1 MSDERLLEVIGER
14 FKSRDAIEKLT
25 VQRDDLIGS
34 MRGVVACFA
43 SRTESSTCIN
53 DHHPSCQE
61 YLTSVLKKV
70 TGGK

>member
-1 MSDERLLEVIGER
+1 MTDERLLEVIGER

-25 VQRDDLIGS
+25 TERDDMIFA
-34 MRGVVACFA
+34 MRGVITCFK

-70 TGGK
+70 TGGL